1 MTNSEKA
8 KDDSLKYYKR
18 LTVEMLNEVLLKLEE
33 EKKRQDRYPVLYIFG
48 TEEEVRKEVD
58 IFNDVLLEELKNY
71 DKETP
76 EGGHKSSN

>member
-33 EKKRQDRYPVLYIFG
+33 EKKRQDQYPVLYIFG

-58 IFNDVLLEELKNY
+58 IFNDALLEELKNNGT
-71 DKETP
+71 ETP
-76 EGGHKSSN
+76 KGGYKSSN

>member
-33 EKKRQDRYPVLYIFG
+33 EKTRPISGIIYIRNRRRSKKRSRYI
-48 TEEEVRKEVD
+48 
-58 IFNDVLLEELKNY
+58 
-71 DKETP
+71 
-76 EGGHKSSN
+76 

>member
-33 EKKRQDRYPVLYIFG
+33 EKKRQDQYPVLYIFG

-58 IFNDVLLEELKNY
+58 IFNDALLEELKNY
-71 DKETP
+71 GK
-76 EGGHKSSN
+76 

>member
-33 EKKRQDRYPVLYIFG
+33 EKKRQDQYPVLYIFG

-58 IFNDVLLEELKNY
+58 IFNDALLEELKNY
-71 DKETP
+71 GKETP
-76 EGGHKSSN
+76 KGGYKSSN

>member
-33 EKKRQDRYPVLYIFG
+33 EKKRQDQYPVLYIFG

-58 IFNDVLLEELKNY
+58 IFNDALLEELKNY
-71 DKETP
+71 GKETP
-76 EGGHKSSN
+76 KGGHKSSN

>member
-18 LTVEMLNEVLLKLEE
+18 LTVEMLNEVLLKLKE

-58 IFNDVLLEELKNY
+58 IFNDALLEELKNY
-71 DKETP
+71 GKETP